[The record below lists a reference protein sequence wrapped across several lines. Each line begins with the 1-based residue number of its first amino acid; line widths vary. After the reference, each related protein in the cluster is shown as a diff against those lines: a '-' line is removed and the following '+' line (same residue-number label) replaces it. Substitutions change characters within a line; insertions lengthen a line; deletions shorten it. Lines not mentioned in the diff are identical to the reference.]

1 MWNYLLHYYD
11 ISQISQHYY
20 HNYNYFHQ
28 KKTKSKIPNN
38 KAMMMI
44 TLKYSN
50 YIVIELLV
58 FGVFVNNVVIIS
70 K

>member
-1 MWNYLLHYYD
+1 
-11 ISQISQHYY
+11 
-20 HNYNYFHQ
+20 
-28 KKTKSKIPNN
+28 
-38 KAMMMI
+38 MI